1 MQGNEHSKTQKSH
14 TPLVVGVAAAILVV
28 AGSVGIPFDLLA
40 AAVIGA
46 ALVLIVD

>member
-1 MQGNEHSKTQKSH
+1 MQGSEHSKVGKSYV
-14 TPLVVGVAAAILVV
+14 PVVVGVAATILVV

-46 ALVLIVD
+46 ALVLFVD